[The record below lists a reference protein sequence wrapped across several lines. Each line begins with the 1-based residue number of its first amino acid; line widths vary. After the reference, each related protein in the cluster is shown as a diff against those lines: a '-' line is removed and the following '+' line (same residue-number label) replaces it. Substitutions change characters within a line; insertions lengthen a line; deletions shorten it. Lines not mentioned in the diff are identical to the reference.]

1 MDVLQ
6 KYNRALKQRNAAL
19 LSVATRQGSKEVF
32 VGWDE
37 KLSEYGSKLW
47 KNRLSLMG
55 EFRSEIRSAL
65 NRYKDEIILDLEYNQ
80 PEISNNKY
88 I

>member
-19 LSVATRQGSKEVF
+19 LGVATKQGSKEVF

-47 KNRLSLMG
+47 ETGFYLWETFDQK
-55 EFRSEIRSAL
+55 
-65 NRYKDEIILDLEYNQ
+65 
-80 PEISNNKY
+80 
-88 I
+88 